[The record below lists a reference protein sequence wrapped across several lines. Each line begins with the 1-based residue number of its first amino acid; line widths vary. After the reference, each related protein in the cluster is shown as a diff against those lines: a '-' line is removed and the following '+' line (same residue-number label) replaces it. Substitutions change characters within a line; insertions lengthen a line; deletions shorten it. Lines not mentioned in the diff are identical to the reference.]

1 MSLGNKKV
9 KLEKLQLKLEE
20 SKYLL
25 SNEKIEEEG
34 EDFAESIIE
43 NKLDKVGLLLNKK
56 KQNNVIEEEEVGD

>member
-56 KQNNVIEEEEVGD
+56 KQNNLIEEEEIGD